1 MIPFIFDGG
10 ETMRDGNA
18 HLSGEKRKEEKKGGG
33 DVSASSDDGQPRR
46 PAQHCSHVLRV
57 TEQLCMAER
66 RDMAKEASPKCDRK
80 KTCQL
85 DGDGWH
91 NQCGPSWRLRQPEG
105 VSVRVVTI
113 PPNIGSARP

>member
-18 HLSGEKRKEEKKGGG
+18 HLSGEKRKEGKKRGGG

-66 RDMAKEASPKCDRK
+66 RDMAKEARNVTEKRLVIL
-80 KTCQL
+80 TAT
-85 DGDGWH
+85 DGTTNADHLGD
-91 NQCGPSWRLRQPEG
+91 CGNLR
-105 VSVRVVTI
+105 
-113 PPNIGSARP
+113 A